1 MFPRQC
7 NFLTSI
13 QCKQTKANQI
23 KNPKSL
29 FMKILSHSGC
39 RIFKQGENQ
48 LFAKNF
54 IGFATYARGNTISS
68 KRRKGSPIKLTKP
81 LELAAKQAS

>member
-1 MFPRQC
+1 
-7 NFLTSI
+7 
-13 QCKQTKANQI
+13 
-23 KNPKSL
+23 
-29 FMKILSHSGC
+29 MKILSHSGR

-68 KRRKGSPIKLTKP
+68 KRKGSPIKLTKP

>member
-1 MFPRQC
+1 
-7 NFLTSI
+7 
-13 QCKQTKANQI
+13 
-23 KNPKSL
+23 
-29 FMKILSHSGC
+29 MKILSHSGC